1 MKKKNKLRPIGTGF
15 QKVNTLPSVSE
26 AAEHFSSEDSNNKL
40 IFGERI
46 KRKNFV
52 IFITCKLCLI
62 KKGMVSKLSCDLCF
76 SCGQGGMG
84 MVWWESLSVG

>member
-1 MKKKNKLRPIGTGF
+1 MEKLRPIGTGF

-26 AAEHFSSEDSNNKL
+26 TAENFSSEDSNNKL

-62 KKGMVSKLSCDLCF
+62 KKGMVSKLSCCLCF
-76 SCGQGGMG
+76 SGGHG
-84 MVWWESLSVG
+84 GRGSGLVRESEEY